1 MDHTSTIIS
10 PVVGT
15 DVNDREETTLMVK
28 LWVSLVYPDLDAVMV
43 MSKSPAS
50 VGVPYT
56 VLPLTCSQSAPETL
70 IVHPETLVLTTYE
83 NAVPVEIVVFPW
95 EDVIS
100 TSAAWTVMVLVAYS
114 PDPSA
119 AVARTVTVPAESPVR
134 TIRPPVDVSLVV
146 YDTWLVPLVI
156 DQFTVL
162 SSALL
167 GEVVAVRVTVE
178 PTCTVELP
186 EIETDVTRT
195 SGS

>member
-1 MDHTSTIIS
+1 M
-10 PVVGT
+10 
-15 DVNDREETTLMVK
+15 
-28 LWVSLVYPDLDAVMV
+28 
-43 MSKSPAS
+43 
-50 VGVPYT
+50 
-56 VLPLTCSQSAPETL
+56 
-70 IVHPETLVLTTYE
+70 
-83 NAVPVEIVVFPW
+83 
-95 EDVIS
+95 
-100 TSAAWTVMVLVAYS
+100 VAYS

-167 GEVVAVRVTVE
+167 GEVVAVRVSVE

-186 EIETDVTRT
+186 EMETDVTRT
-195 SGS
+195 SGSVIVTVFVAVTPEPSDAVARTVMLPALSSSMVHLPPVEVSD